1 VKNYLTQPLIKRT
14 SPDEYMPRKFTYR
27 GFSIEELQQMSMDD
41 FIRVLPSRQRR
52 SLLRGLPNEQRIFI
66 EKVRKVKREL
76 QNNEK
81 KVVKTH
87 HRDIVILPEMVGMT
101 ILVHNGKAFLPVE
114 ITPQK
119 IGHYLGEYVITNQKV
134 IHGTP
139 GIGASK
145 SSMYV
150 PLK

>member
-1 VKNYLTQPLIKRT
+1 
-14 SPDEYMPRKFTYR
+14 MPKEFTYR
-27 GFSIEELQQMSMDD
+27 GFNLQELQQMSMDD

-52 SLLRGLPNEQRIFI
+52 SLIRGLPNQHRIFI
-66 EKVRKVKREL
+66 ESLRKAKQDPKLKDDIVL
-76 QNNEK
+76 
-81 KVVKTH
+81 KTH
-87 HRDIVILPEMVGMT
+87 CRDIVILPEMVDVT
-101 ILVHNGKAFLPVE
+101 ILVHNGSEFTAVK
-114 ITPQK
+114 ITPEK
-119 IGHYLGEYVITNQKV
+119 VGHYLGEYAITNKRV

>member
-1 VKNYLTQPLIKRT
+1 
-14 SPDEYMPRKFTYR
+14 MPKEFTYR
-27 GFSIEELQQMSMDD
+27 GFTLDDLHQMSMDD

-52 SLLRGLPNEQRIFI
+52 SLLRGLPNEHRIFI
-66 EKVRKVKREL
+66 ERLRRIKQQADAEDAIVI
-76 QNNEK
+76 
-81 KVVKTH
+81 KTH
-87 HRDIVILPEMVGMT
+87 CRDLVILPEMVGIT
-101 ILVHNGKAFLPVE
+101 ILIHNGREFIPVE
-114 ITPQK
+114 ITPEK
-119 IGHYLGEYVITNQKV
+119 IGHYLGEYAITNKRV

>member
-1 VKNYLTQPLIKRT
+1 
-14 SPDEYMPRKFTYR
+14 MPKEFTYR
-27 GFSIEELQQMSMDD
+27 GFTLDDLHQMSMDD

-52 SLLRGLPNEQRIFI
+52 SLLRGLPNEHRIFI
-66 EKVRKVKREL
+66 ERLRRIKQQADAEDAIVI
-76 QNNEK
+76 
-81 KVVKTH
+81 KTH
-87 HRDIVILPEMVGMT
+87 CRDLVILPEMVGII
-101 ILVHNGKAFLPVE
+101 ILVHNGREFTSVE
-114 ITPQK
+114 ITPEK
-119 IGHYLGEYVITNQKV
+119 IGHYLGEYAITNKRV

>member
-1 VKNYLTQPLIKRT
+1 
-14 SPDEYMPRKFTYR
+14 MPKVFTYR
-27 GFSIEELQQMSMDD
+27 GFTLEELQQMSMDN
-41 FIRVLPSRQRR
+41 FIRVLPSRQKR

-66 EKVRKVKREL
+66 EKLRKAKQEL
-76 QNNEK
+76 AKGK
-81 KVVKTH
+81 KPVVKTH
-87 HRDIVILPEMVGMT
+87 CRDVVILPEMVGM
-101 ILVHNGKAFLPVE
+101 IIHVHNGKEFVPIE

-119 IGHYLGEYVITNQKV
+119 IGHFLGEYAITNKRV
-134 IHGTP
+134 AHGTP

>member
-1 VKNYLTQPLIKRT
+1 
-14 SPDEYMPRKFTYR
+14 MPKEFTYR
-27 GFSIEELQQMSMDD
+27 GFTLEGLQQMSMDD

-66 EKVRKVKREL
+66 EKLRRAKREL
-76 QNNEK
+76 EDGK
-81 KVVKTH
+81 KPVVETH
-87 HRDIVILPEMVGMT
+87 CREIVILPEMVGMT
-101 ILVHNGKAFLPVE
+101 ILVHNGKEYVPVE

-119 IGHYLGEYVITNQKV
+119 VGHFLGEYAITNKKV
-134 IHGTP
+134 VHGTP